1 MTTLSMWMIP
11 VKNPTS
17 GKSSL
22 HIAPVCA
29 RRRLAR
35 KLQGLLGQS
44 ESLKE
49 GRMGQG
55 VAEELEQA
63 CIVGSEML
71 KPLSR
76 ARRESG
82 RGDSLDLSGECG
94 GDGDL
99 HGPEYL

>member
-1 MTTLSMWMIP
+1 
-11 VKNPTS
+11 
-17 GKSSL
+17 
-22 HIAPVCA
+22 
-29 RRRLAR
+29 
-35 KLQGLLGQS
+35 
-44 ESLKE
+44 
-49 GRMGQG
+49 MGQG